1 MLTVCLGGMY
11 GSNCRV
17 TCGNCF
23 ESKQCHYIN
32 GTCMNGCGRG
42 YQGVHCTEVNRN
54 NLITCWFDL
63 MKPVKLFSQ
72 DTPLPFG

>member
-32 GTCMNGCGRG
+32 GTCMNGCDNG
-42 YQGVHCTEVNRN
+42 YQGFQCNKGLDIESRSDVHV
-54 NLITCWFDL
+54 LL
-63 MKPVKLFSQ
+63 AVY
-72 DTPLPFG
+72 